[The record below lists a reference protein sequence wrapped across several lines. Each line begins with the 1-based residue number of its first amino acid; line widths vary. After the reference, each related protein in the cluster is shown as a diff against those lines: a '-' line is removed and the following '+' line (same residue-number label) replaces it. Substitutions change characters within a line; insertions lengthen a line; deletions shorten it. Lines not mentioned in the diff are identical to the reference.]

1 MLGIPPG
8 PPLGLTHRSISAPD
22 PPLRVAER
30 GNEASVSRA
39 NRGTLPIAAD
49 VRSSGGRR
57 ARGRLLSAF
66 PLVLAQP
73 PHDEEYEADG
83 ERGLH
88 HEPEERQHEGRE
100 DLPADHAEEADRGE
114 LEEALGHGW
123 GSGVGVAI
131 RTRRRGGR
139 CHPSDDGRHDGPA
152 GLSGSRGSGPRTILG
167 CYTHDSPADGPTAGA
182 AGTTVVWSS
191 TTRRRLP
198 FEPTRAFRMS

>member
-1 MLGIPPG
+1 MA
-8 PPLGLTHRSISAPD
+8 RSASEPWAHIVGTARGVRFESSRGSLP
-22 PPLRVAER
+22 VA
-30 GNEASVSRA
+30 S
-39 NRGTLPIAAD
+39 D

-57 ARGRLLSAF
+57 ARRRRLSGFL
-66 PLVLAQP
+66 LVLAQP
-73 PHDEEYEADG
+73 PRHEENEADD

-88 HEPEERQHEGRE
+88 HEPEERQHEGKE
-100 DLPADHAEEADRGE
+100 DLPAEHAEQADGGE

-139 CHPSDDGRHDGPA
+139 CHPPDDGRRDGPA
-152 GLSGSRGSGPRTILG
+152 GLPRGSGPRTILG
-167 CYTHDSPADGPTAGA
+167 CYTHDSPADAPTACS